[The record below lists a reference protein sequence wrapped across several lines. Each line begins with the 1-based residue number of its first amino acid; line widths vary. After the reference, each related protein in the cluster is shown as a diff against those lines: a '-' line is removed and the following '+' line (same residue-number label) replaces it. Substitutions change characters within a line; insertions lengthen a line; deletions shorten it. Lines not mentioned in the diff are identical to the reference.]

1 MSVEQSVFD
10 KRHSTSCLRLHTTG
24 TVYVTSMAIM
34 AARRTS
40 SRKHDSYLSSHSR
53 TPAPVFKERLCSA
66 GWSGSMASHGANNT
80 PLPEDAV
87 RSFCCMAYPS
97 PGGLLR
103 ALAISAKMPQ
113 TCVRFGLR
121 RYPCA
126 ADAAVH
132 EAGVAFPR
140 MREAAAAIGSAA
152 QERTPQQPSTRSPAT
167 AQQIKEALQ
176 GRRPLTC
183 E

>member
-1 MSVEQSVFD
+1 
-10 KRHSTSCLRLHTTG
+10 
-24 TVYVTSMAIM
+24 
-34 AARRTS
+34 
-40 SRKHDSYLSSHSR
+40 
-53 TPAPVFKERLCSA
+53 
-66 GWSGSMASHGANNT
+66 MASHGANNT